1 VKRRLAKLLAVG
13 LVGLTVAVFSQI
25 GSAKGHGGGLDSDGG
40 HNCYVGSCAG
50 TYHCHR
56 SWGPGC
62 GGGGW
67 TYTPYVPIARCV
79 DEYSDLDAGE
89 IKLIQFSLALRGYNP
104 GPVDGIFGPRT
115 TKALNAYER
124 NLRIRVSA
132 PRFINFSTLYELDLE
147 C

>member
-1 VKRRLAKLLAVG
+1 MNKRLIKLLAVG
-13 LVGLTVAVFSQI
+13 LIGLTVAVLSQV

-62 GGGGW
+62 GGGR
-67 TYTPYVPIARCV
+67 TYTTYVPIASCV
-79 DEYSDLDAGE
+79 DEYSDLDGGE
-89 IKLIQFSLALRGYNP
+89 IKLIQLALSLRGYNP
-104 GPVDGIFGPRT
+104 GPTDGIFGPRT
-115 TKALNAYER
+115 TRALNAYER
-124 NLRIRVSA
+124 DAGVRTSA
-132 PRFINFSTLYELDLE
+132 ARFINFSTLYKLGLE